1 MALFFSCLMVGLVV
15 IAVWKRNYKKETIDN
30 ILSEGNK
37 KEWLRFLFPMG
48 LWIYD
53 LLSMKQPAQNEEEI
67 EWAKSIVTLPE
78 NIEGKKLTYKTVQT
92 QPIRLMP
99 ALFLLLPFILYE
111 IARQKRKEA
120 FENRNKQLI
129 ADYPNFVFELGLMI
143 QCGLNV
149 RTAWNR
155 LTAEYEETKYKC
167 KGYQRY
173 LFEEMLVTRNQIEA
187 GVNEAA
193 AYGAFGRR
201 CRAHCYLKLGS
212 SLEQNLR
219 QGISGLEQQLDQE
232 LTQALEQ
239 RKNQALQDGER
250 METKMLFPMFLLLGL
265 VMAIVMIPAF
275 MSM

>member
-1 MALFFSCLMVGLVV
+1 
-15 IAVWKRNYKKETIDN
+15 
-30 ILSEGNK
+30 
-37 KEWLRFLFPMG
+37 
-48 LWIYD
+48 
-53 LLSMKQPAQNEEEI
+53 
-67 EWAKSIVTLPE
+67 
-78 NIEGKKLTYKTVQT
+78 
-92 QPIRLMP
+92 MP
-99 ALFLLLPFILYE
+99 FVLYE

-155 LTAEYEETKYKC
+155 LTAEYEETQHKC

-239 RKNQALQDGER
+239 RKNQAIQDGER